1 AARLRAVPL
10 RPGAVPLLRE
20 PVGQPPARLLGQLEV
35 PHVRDAR
42 DRAGAQVEDAQR
54 IPRHVDRLRALLR
67 LIERL
72 LRGPQ
77 AEDDE
82 AAVVAEHAALPP
94 LDAERLCLAGER
106 LDHQHGVT
114 AIRLE
119 AVESGPAV
127 GRERLADDTLP
138 DVVVR
143 MVERLAG
150 GGLRGRARGEQQQ
163 REAAAERAAEHE
175 HRYLLVSLE
184 ARSGNYGR

>member
-1 AARLRAVPL
+1 RAVAREHVQAHVFDAPLLAGLEVADDEGRARLLPPLALARPVRFAGLRRLRAARLRAVPL

-106 LDHQHGVT
+106 
-114 AIRLE
+114 
-119 AVESGPAV
+119 
-127 GRERLADDTLP
+127 
-138 DVVVR
+138 
-143 MVERLAG
+143 
-150 GGLRGRARGEQQQ
+150 
-163 REAAAERAAEHE
+163 
-175 HRYLLVSLE
+175 
-184 ARSGNYGR
+184 